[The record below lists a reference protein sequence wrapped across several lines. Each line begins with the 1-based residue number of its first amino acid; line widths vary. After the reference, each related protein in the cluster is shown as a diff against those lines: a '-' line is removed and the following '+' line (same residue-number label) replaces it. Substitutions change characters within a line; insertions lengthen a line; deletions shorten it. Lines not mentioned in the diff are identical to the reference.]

1 MGPLKKQLFPLMPS
15 CQHLCIVF
23 FLSPLSTKSSFD
35 ISSLLL
41 MFQESSDPV
50 YISNPCYPE
59 GFNIT
64 IKASSIYDTKCTRT
78 PRNYDPNREFLI
90 VGAGSSDGCEKVV
103 KSLFD
108 FKNCSS
114 SNCSFNGVE
123 MPPVNGDFLVKHDAN
138 KRQIYWKRSGWE
150 KKNNNSTVPVRH
162 TLDFSMLQGR

>member
-1 MGPLKKQLFPLMPS
+1 MGSVKKYLSHPATFLPI
-15 CQHLCIVF
+15 QHFCIVC
-23 FLSPLSTKSSFD
+23 LSTKSSFD

-59 GFNIT
+59 GFNTT

-78 PRNYDPNREFLI
+78 PTNYNPNREFLI
-90 VGAGSSDGCEKVV
+90 VGSGSSADCERVV

-108 FKNCSS
+108 FRTCSS

-123 MPPVNGDFLVKHDAN
+123 MPPVNGEFLVKHDAN
-138 KRQIYWKRSGWE
+138 
-150 KKNNNSTVPVRH
+150 
-162 TLDFSMLQGR
+162 